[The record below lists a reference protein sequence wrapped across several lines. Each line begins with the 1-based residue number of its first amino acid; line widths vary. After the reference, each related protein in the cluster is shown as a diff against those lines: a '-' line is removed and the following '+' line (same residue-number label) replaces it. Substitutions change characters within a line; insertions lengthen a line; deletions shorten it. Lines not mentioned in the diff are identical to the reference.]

1 MINQRKGPE
10 LCKDLTFRN
19 LEVQKS
25 DKPDTE
31 EKVKENFQQRRNY
44 VM

>member
-1 MINQRKGPE
+1 MTNQRKDPE
-10 LCKDLTFRN
+10 LCKDFTFRN
-19 LEVQKS
+19 LDVQKS

-31 EKVKENFQQRRNY
+31 EKAKEKFQQRRNY

>member
-10 LCKDLTFRN
+10 LCKDLTIRN
-19 LEVQKS
+19 LEVQES

-31 EKVKENFQQRRNY
+31 EKAKEKFQQKRNY